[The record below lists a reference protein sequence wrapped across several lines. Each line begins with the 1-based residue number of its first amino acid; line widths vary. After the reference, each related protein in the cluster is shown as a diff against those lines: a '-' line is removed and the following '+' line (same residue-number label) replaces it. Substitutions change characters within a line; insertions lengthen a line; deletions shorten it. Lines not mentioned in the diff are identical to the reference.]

1 MVRVDYSKKSARLTT
16 LHSSARLGVP
26 FCRRAVDKREAGRA
40 DDEGLARL
48 LIEVRG
54 IGRVWVFADPL
65 ILF

>member
-26 FCRRAVDKREAGRA
+26 FCRRAVTNERLVEA

-54 IGRVWVFADPL
+54 IGRVWVSQIPL